1 MDLFDLS
8 DDVVVIIGGTGVLG
22 GSMAVG
28 LATAGARVAILG
40 RNAAR
45 GQARVDEINDSGG
58 QAVFIAADATQRTA
72 LEHAHQQVRAQFGQ
86 HTVLVNAAGGNNPN
100 VTVGEHLAFEDIK
113 LADLEASLD
122 LNLVGGIFLPCQ
134 VFGPSMAANRRGSII
149 NIASVSGHIPL
160 SGVGAY
166 SAAKSAVLSL
176 TRFLARLW
184 AEKGV
189 RVNAITPGFFPAE
202 QNRRLLFDADGN
214 PSARGQEILNHTP
227 MNRFGSSEELMGAAV
242 FLAAGPASSFVTG
255 TDICVDGGFLSTTI

>member
-8 DDVVVIIGGTGVLG
+8 DDVAVIIGGTGVLG
-22 GSMAVG
+22 GAIAQG
-28 LATAGARVAILG
+28 LASAGARVAILG
-40 RNAAR
+40 RNAER
-45 GQARVDEINDSGG
+45 GQARADEINHSGG
-58 QAVFIAADATQRTA
+58 QAIFVAADATQRDA
-72 LEHAHQQVRAQFGQ
+72 LEHARQQVRAHVGQ

-100 VTVGEHLAFEDIK
+100 VTVSENLAFEDIQ
-113 LADLEASLD
+113 LADLQASLD
-122 LNLVGGIFLPCQ
+122 LNLVGGVFLPCQ

-149 NIASVSGHIPL
+149 NIASVSGRIPL

-166 SAAKSAVLSL
+166 SAAKSAILSL

-184 AEKGV
+184 AKQGV

-214 PSARGQEILNHTP
+214 PSARGREILNHTP
-227 MNRFGSSEELMGAAV
+227 MDRFGSPEELMGAAV

-255 TDICVDGGFLSTTI
+255 TDLCVDGGFLSTTI